1 MHVPDGFLSPQTYVP
16 ALVVAAGA
24 WVYAARQL
32 QRRLDDTLLPRL
44 AVLSALG
51 FVLMSVMLPL
61 PGGTS
66 VHASGIGVL
75 AVVFGPWLAFATVSL
90 VLLLQA
96 LVFGAGGITVLPV
109 NALAMGLAGSAAACL
124 GYRLLG
130 RVDERAGLFAAGWL
144 ATVVPAAIVAVV
156 LGLQPAIAHAPDGQ
170 PLFFPFGLAVTL
182 PAVFVPHV
190 LLGLA
195 EGLLTVLVVGFLRRR
210 PGGAGA

>member
-16 ALVVAAGA
+16 AFVVAAGA
-24 WVYAARQL
+24 WAYAARQL
-32 QRRLDDTLLPRL
+32 QRRLDETLLPRL

-66 VHASGIGVL
+66 VHASGIGIL
-75 AVVFGPWLAFATVSL
+75 AVVFGPWLTFAVVSL

-124 GYRLLG
+124 GYRLLKG
-130 RVDERAGLFAAGWL
+130 LDERAGLFAAGWL
-144 ATVVPAAIVAVV
+144 AAVVPAVLIAIV
-156 LGLQPAIAHAPDGQ
+156 LGVQPAIAHTADGQ
-170 PLFFPFGLAVTL
+170 PLFFPFGLSVTL
-182 PAVFVPHV
+182 PAVVVPHAI
-190 LLGLA
+190 LGVG
-195 EGLLTVLVVGFLRRR
+195 EGLLTVLVVSFLRRR
-210 PGGAGA
+210 

>member
-1 MHVPDGFLSPQTYVP
+1 MHVPDGFLSPQTYLP
-16 ALVVAAGA
+16 AYALAAGA
-24 WVYAARQL
+24 WAYAARTL
-32 QRRLDDTLLPRL
+32 RRRLDETLLPRL

-66 VHASGIGVL
+66 VHASGIGIL
-75 AVVFGPWLAFATVSL
+75 AVVFGPWITFAAVSL

-109 NALAMGLAGSAAACL
+109 NALAMGLGGSVAACL

-144 ATVVPAAIVAVV
+144 ATVLPAVIVAAV
-156 LGLQPAIAHAPDGQ
+156 LGIQPAVAHTAEGQ

-182 PAVFVPHV
+182 PAVVVPHLV
-190 LLGLA
+190 LGVG
-195 EGLLTVLVVGFLRRR
+195 EGLLTILVVSFLRRR
-210 PGGAGA
+210 

>member
-16 ALVVAAGA
+16 AFVVAAGA
-24 WVYAARQL
+24 WAYAARQL

-66 VHASGIGVL
+66 VHASGIGIL
-75 AVVFGPWLAFATVSL
+75 AVVFGPWLTFAVVSL

-109 NALAMGLAGSAAACL
+109 NALAMGLAGSAAACV
-124 GYRLLG
+124 GYRLLKPL
-130 RVDERAGLFAAGWL
+130 DERVGLFAAGWL
-144 ATVVPAAIVAVV
+144 ATVVPAVLIAVV
-156 LGLQPAIAHAPDGQ
+156 LGIQPAIAHTADGQ
-170 PLFFPFGLAVTL
+170 PLFFPFGLSVTL
-182 PAVFVPHV
+182 PAVLVPHV
-190 LLGLA
+190 LLGIA
-195 EGLLTVLVVGFLRRR
+195 EGLLTILVVSFLRRR
-210 PGGAGA
+210 